1 MAETCVYCHTDR
13 DGYTQNLPREGVGK
27 AFIWHHAPI
36 HGGWLLEVSQKHH
49 SYMKIKINFCP
60 ICGRE
65 LKEGVSDG

>member
-27 AFIWHHAPI
+27 AYIWHHALI
-36 HGGWLLEVSQKHH
+36 HGGWLLEVSQKYH
-49 SYMKIKINFCP
+49 SHMKIKINFCP

-65 LKEGVSDG
+65 LKEGMSNG